1 MTFHPGIL
9 TTQIIIE
16 GLRIL
21 KSAILAINYHRGH
34 LLSTYYLQA
43 RFKCFCICHHN
54 EASQHPQERSTYS
67 PHFIEGASENWRH
80 YQICPRSDRYLIV
93 NYEAGVE

>member
-21 KSAILAINYHRGH
+21 KSAVLAINYHRGH

-54 EASQHPQERSTYS
+54 EASP
-67 PHFIEGASENWRH
+67 GAKHLQSSFYRRGN
-80 YQICPRSDRYLIV
+80 
-93 NYEAGVE
+93 